1 MYCGN
6 MPQYPEEVI
15 QAARGLFLR
24 RHKIAE
30 IHKMLNVPM
39 RTLYHWRDAGCWDD
53 LLQHE
58 SVEEATKR
66 RLVLLVEKPEKNR
79 TDLAEIELLTTSLE
93 RLQRLQERR
102 LRGPSASTSDAAEAP
117 EAGESPDQAGSSGR
131 KRKGKKRKIKNDV
144 SHLTAQDFRD
154 KLHKN
159 FYVYQHEL
167 REAKQYRNRFLLKS
181 RQIGATWYFAQ
192 EAFEDAVLTGDN
204 QIFLSATRA
213 QADVFRQ
220 YIVAIAKQ
228 HFNIELKGKD
238 TLELN
243 TAHGMATL
251 YFLSTSSRSAQS
263 YHGHVYIDECFWI
276 NKFTELHKVATA
288 MAAHK
293 KWRRT
298 LFSTP
303 SVISHQAYP
312 LWSGETFNKRFK
324 KKRVEFPGEDEL
336 RAGIVCPDTI
346 WRKVITLDD
355 AERGGCDLFD
365 RDQLVLEN
373 GPEEFDNLYRCKF
386 IDLALG
392 AFRLADLEECYTDSA
407 SWEDFNAKA
416 ERPFGNMPV
425 WCGYDPSRT
434 GDDASF
440 VVVAPPLKAG
450 GEFRV
455 LARYKWIGQSFR
467 WQAEQI
473 RAICSRYNVQYMGVD
488 ITGQGIGVFELVQVF
503 YPQVTAIHYGLQTK
517 THLVQKAQDVIR
529 SGRITWD
536 AGQTDIAHAFLT
548 IRQTTTANGNITYA
562 ANRTNET
569 GHADVAWAIM
579 HALHNEPLA
588 DRPSGGCVF
597 AMSA

>member
-66 RLVLLVEKPEKNR
+66 RLVLLVEKPEKNK
-79 TDLAEIELLTTSLE
+79 TDLAEIELLTTNLE
-93 RLQRLQERR
+93 RLQRLQERS
-102 LRGPSASTSDAAEAP
+102 LRGTSGTPDNAEAS
-117 EAGESPDQAGSSGR
+117 EAEEISGQAGSSGR

-213 QADVFRQ
+213 QADVFRA
-220 YIVAIAKQ
+220 YIVAIAHQ
-228 HFNIELKGKD
+228 HFGIELKGKD
-238 TLELN
+238 RLELH
-243 TAHGMATL
+243 TAHGTATL
-251 YFLSTSSRSAQS
+251 YFLSNNSKSAQS

-276 NKFTELHKVATA
+276 NKFSELYKVATG

-293 KWRRT
+293 KWRKT
-298 LFSTP
+298 IFSTP
-303 SVISHQAYP
+303 SIVGHQAYP
-312 LWSGETFNKRFK
+312 LWSGELYNKRFK
-324 KKRVEFPGEDEL
+324 TKRVQFPSLAEMQ
-336 RAGIVCPDTI
+336 AGAECPDNI
-346 WRKVITLDD
+346 WRKVITIED

-365 RDQLVLEN
+365 IKQLKLEYS
-373 GPEEFDNLYRCKF
+373 PEEFRNLFMCEF
-386 IDLALG
+386 IDG
-392 AFRLADLEECYTDSA
+392 SHGVFKLADLEACYRDPAEWVDYNPSA
-407 SWEDFNAKA
+407 D
-416 ERPFGNMPV
+416 RPYGNLPV
-425 WCGYDPSRT
+425 WGGYDPSRSR
-434 GDDASF
+434 DDASF
-440 VVVAPPLKAG
+440 VIVAPPLEPG
-450 GEFRV
+450 GNFRV
-455 LARYKWIGQSFR
+455 LACYKWLNESFR

-473 RAICSRYNVQYMGVD
+473 KQLTQRYNFAYIGID
-488 ITGQGIGVFELVQVF
+488 TTGPGLGVFEFVQAF
-503 YPQVTAIHYGLQTK
+503 YPQATAIHYGLQTK
-517 THLVQKAQDVIR
+517 TQLVHKAQDVI
-529 SGRITWD
+529 SCGRMEWD
-536 AGQTDIAHAFLT
+536 ASQTDIPGAFLT
-548 IRQTTTANGNITYA
+548 VKQTTTNGGSITYA